1 MEVEVRGGAG
11 YFTSPFRRSRFAS
24 GESRS
29 LLNWKLGTSDG
40 QGDVR
45 YCKISLIY
53 LCLSVA
59 LAWLGGSGREGEGYA
74 VTVTAIASP
83 ASHLLFFFTL
93 RASCSCIRMS
103 SVPRLE
109 IWGVDVMDVVPRQ
122 KQTFP
127 VDLDLETG
135 CVYTEDDDQ
144 LENPTLYFQR
154 PAMSTFLFALTG
166 LRTLPHMHL
175 HPGGDSC
182 SVFFFLAC
190 SIPEQLSTLESFVFR
205 IALWGSPIQ
214 EFPPNTRLFSILGD
228 SNIFQWL
235 GYSKT

>member
-1 MEVEVRGGAG
+1 MFGIA
-11 YFTSPFRRSRFAS
+11 RF
-24 GESRS
+24 
-29 LLNWKLGTSDG
+29 
-40 QGDVR
+40 
-45 YCKISLIY
+45 
-53 LCLSVA
+53 A

-127 VDLDLETG
+127 DLDLETG

-166 LRTLPHMHL
+166 LHAPSSW
-175 HPGGDSC
+175 GGLMLG
-182 SVFFFLAC
+182 VFFFG
-190 SIPEQLSTLESFVFR
+190 VFNPR
-205 IALWGSPIQ
+205 A